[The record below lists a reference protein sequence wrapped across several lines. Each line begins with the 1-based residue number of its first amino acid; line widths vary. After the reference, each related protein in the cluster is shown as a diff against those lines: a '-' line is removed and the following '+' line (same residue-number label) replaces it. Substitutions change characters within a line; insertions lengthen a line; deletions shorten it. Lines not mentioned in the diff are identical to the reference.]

1 VKTKNY
7 QTKRATAA
15 TPVLP
20 VPDVVQLAM
29 GDIAESMR
37 EGLLALAVSAGMQVI
52 GVLFEESVT
61 AIAGRKGKHDPN
73 RTAVRHG
80 GEDGSVVLGGRK
92 LGVRRP
98 RVRSA
103 DGERELAVPAYEL
116 FSATDLLDEMTVAR
130 MLAGLSTRR
139 YRLGLEPV
147 GDAVESSA
155 KATSKSAV
163 SRRFVE
169 LTGRAVEQLLTA
181 DLSQLDIVAL
191 FIDGFSFGEHLM
203 VAALG
208 VDAQGYKHPL
218 GVIEG
223 ATENAGVVRDL
234 LADLQARGLDCD
246 APMLIVIDGSKA
258 LAAAVKR
265 VFRYPAI
272 QRCRLHK
279 ERDVDG
285 YLPERERPW
294 VRTKLRAAFRNP
306 DPKRGL
312 ADAEALAALL
322 DKTHPGAAASI
333 REGLAEMFTITR
345 LGLPPTITATFMS
358 TNAVESMIEICRD
371 HSRNVKR
378 WRDGDMALRWAAAGM
393 LEAAKQFRRI
403 KGCKAMP
410 QLRAALYRHFD
421 LDPVTRAAYHHTK
434 SEEGVAA

>member
-1 VKTKNY
+1 MKTKDY
-7 QTKRATAA
+7 QTTKTTAGTAA
-15 TPVLP
+15 VP

-29 GDIAESMR
+29 GDIAETMR

-52 GVLFEESVT
+52 GVLFDESVT
-61 AIAGRKGKHDPN
+61 ALAGAKGKHDPT

-92 LGVRRP
+92 VAVRRP

-103 DGERELAVPAYEL
+103 DGEHEVAVPAYEL
-116 FSATDLLDEMTVAR
+116 FSSADLLGEMTVAR
-130 MLAGLSTRR
+130 MLSGLSTRR

-147 GDAVESSA
+147 GSAVEEGA
-155 KATSKSAV
+155 KGTSKSAV

-169 LTGRAVEQLLTA
+169 LTTKALEELLAA
-181 DLSQLDIVAL
+181 DLASLDIVAV

-203 VAALG
+203 VGALG

-234 LADLQARGLDCD
+234 LADLQHRGLDCE
-246 APMLIVIDGSKA
+246 APVLAVIDGSKA

-265 VFRYPAI
+265 VFRHPAI

-279 ERDVDG
+279 ERDIDS

-294 VRTKLRAAFRNP
+294 VRAKLRAAFRNP
-306 DPKRGL
+306 DAARGL

-322 DKTHPGAAASI
+322 DKAHPSAASSL

-345 LGLPPTITATFMS
+345 LGLPPAITATFMS
-358 TNAVESMIEICRD
+358 TNAVESMIEICRE

-378 WRDGDMALRWAAAGM
+378 WRDGGMALRWAAAGM

-403 KGCKAMP
+403 KGFKAMP
-410 QLRAALYRHFD
+410 QLRAALYAYFE
-421 LDPVTRAAYHHTK
+421 LDPVTGAAYDQRK
-434 SEEGVAA
+434 EVAA

>member
-1 VKTKNY
+1 VKTKDY
-7 QTKRATAA
+7 QTKKTTAGTA
-15 TPVLP
+15 SVP

-29 GDIAESMR
+29 ADIAETMR

-52 GVLFEESVT
+52 GVLFDESVT
-61 AIAGRKGKHDPN
+61 ALAGPKGKHDPG
-73 RTAVRHG
+73 RAAVRHG
-80 GEDGSVVLGGRK
+80 SEDGAVVLGGRK
-92 LGVRRP
+92 VAVRRP

-103 DGERELAVPAYEL
+103 DGERELPVAAYEL
-116 FSATDLLDEMTVAR
+116 FSSTDLLGEMAVAR

-147 GDAVESSA
+147 GAGVEDNA
-155 KATSKSAV
+155 KGTSKSAV

-169 LTGRAVEQLLTA
+169 LTNGALDELLSA
-181 DLSQLDIVAL
+181 DLSALDIVAV

-234 LADLQARGLDCD
+234 LADLQHRGLDCE
-246 APMLIVIDGSKA
+246 APMLVVIDGSKA
-258 LAAAVKR
+258 LAAAVKK
-265 VFRYPAI
+265 VFRYPAV

-279 ERDVDG
+279 ERDIDS

-294 VRTKLRAAFRNP
+294 VRAKLRAAFRNP
-306 DPKRGL
+306 DANKGL

-322 DKTHPGAAASI
+322 EKARPSAAASL
-333 REGLAEMFTITR
+333 REGLAEMFTIGR
-345 LGLPPTITATFMS
+345 LGLPPAITATFMS
-358 TNAVESMIEICRD
+358 TNAVESMIEICRE

-378 WRDGDMALRWAAAGM
+378 WRDGGMALRWAAAGM
-393 LEAAKQFRRI
+393 LEAAKQFRRV
-403 KGCKAMP
+403 KGYKAMP
-410 QLRAALYRHFD
+410 HLRAALYAYFH
-421 LDPVTRAAYHHTK
+421 LDPVSGAAYDQTK
-434 SEEGVAA
+434 EVAA

>member
-1 VKTKNY
+1 MKDY
-7 QTKRATAA
+7 QTKKTTAGTA
-15 TPVLP
+15 VPM
-20 VPDVVQLAM
+20 PDVVQLAM
-29 GDIAESMR
+29 GDIADTMR
-37 EGLLALAVSAGMQVI
+37 EGLLALAVGAGMQVI
-52 GVLFEESVT
+52 GVLFEESV
-61 AIAGRKGKHDPN
+61 AALAGPKGKHDPH
-73 RTAVRHG
+73 RRAVRHG
-80 GEDGSVVLGGRK
+80 SEDGSVVLGGRQVA
-92 LGVRRP
+92 VRRP

-116 FSATDLLDEMTVAR
+116 FSSTDLLGEMTVAR

-139 YRLGLEPV
+139 YQLGLEPV
-147 GDAVESSA
+147 GAAVEQAS
-155 KATSKSAV
+155 KGTSRSAV

-169 LTGRAVEQLLTA
+169 LTGRALEELLSA
-181 DLSQLDIVAL
+181 DLSSLDIVAV

-203 VAALG
+203 VGALG
-208 VDAQGYKHPL
+208 VDAQGFEHPL

-234 LADLQARGLDCD
+234 LADLQHRGLDCD
-246 APMLIVIDGSKA
+246 TPMLVVIDGSKA
-258 LAAAVKR
+258 LAAAVNK

-294 VRTKLRAAFRNP
+294 VRAKLRAAFRNP
-306 DPKRGL
+306 DAARGQ
-312 ADAEALAALL
+312 ADAEALARLL
-322 DKTHPGAAASI
+322 DKTHPGAAGSI

-393 LEAAKQFRRI
+393 LEAKKQFRRV
-403 KGCKAMP
+403 KGYKAIP
-410 QLRAALYRHFD
+410 QLRAALHRYFN
-421 LDPVTRAAYHHTK
+421 LDPVTGLTYDKTK
-434 SEEGVAA
+434 EVAA

>member
-1 VKTKNY
+1 
-7 QTKRATAA
+7 
-15 TPVLP
+15 
-20 VPDVVQLAM
+20 
-29 GDIAESMR
+29 
-37 EGLLALAVSAGMQVI
+37 VI
-52 GVLFEESVT
+52 GVLFEESVC
-61 AIAGRKGKHDPN
+61 ALAGPKGKHHPG

-92 LGVRRP
+92 VAVRRP

-103 DGERELAVPAYEL
+103 DGERELTLPAYEL
-116 FSATDLLDEMTVAR
+116 FSSTDLLGELTVAR

-147 GDAVESSA
+147 GAAVEEAS
-155 KATSKSAV
+155 KGTSRSAV

-169 LTGRAVEQLLTA
+169 LTGRALEELLSA
-181 DLSQLDIVAL
+181 DLSGLDIVAV

-203 VAALG
+203 VGALG
-208 VDAQGYKHPL
+208 VDGQGYKHPL
-218 GVIEG
+218 GIIEG

-234 LADLQARGLDCD
+234 LADLQHRGLDCE
-246 APMLIVIDGSKA
+246 APMLVVIDGSKA
-258 LAAAVKR
+258 LAAAVRK

-294 VRTKLRAAFRNP
+294 VRAKLRAAFRNA
-306 DPKRGL
+306 DAAGGQ
-312 ADAEALAALL
+312 ADAEALAKLL

-333 REGLAEMFTITR
+333 REGLTEMFTITR

-358 TNAVESMIEICRD
+358 TNAIESMIEICRD
-371 HSRNVKR
+371 HTRNVKR

-393 LEAAKQFRRI
+393 LEAKKQFRRI
-403 KGCKAMP
+403 KGYKAMP
-410 QLRAALYRHFD
+410 LLRAALDHHFN
-421 LDPVTRAAYHHTK
+421 LQPVTPTAYDQTK
-434 SEEGVAA
+434 EVAA